1 MTSPRRHRLRLN
13 TKSLLVVS
21 GLWLSVGM
29 TPLADSDHNAA
40 RRLQQAGAI
49 LPLETIIERAQA
61 VHPGRIIEVELE
73 EKHGRYIYEIE
84 SVDKK
89 GQVQEMK
96 FDAKSGKLLSSKR
109 DD

>member
-1 MTSPRRHRLRLN
+1 MTEPCRHSLRLN
-13 TKSLLVVS
+13 IKSLLVIS
-21 GLWLSVGM
+21 SLWLCVGM
-29 TPLADSDHNAA
+29 APQADSDHDEA
-40 RRLQQAGAI
+40 RRLQQAGDI
-49 LPLETIIERAQA
+49 LPLEKILERAQA

-84 SVDKK
+84 SLGND

-96 FDAKSGKLLSSKR
+96 FDAKNGELLSSEK